1 MMTALDFRSTNVITA
16 PRCFYLGSYQL
27 QDVQI
32 HYGSWDSPDAALKG
46 ARPESSSFFRGV
58 QRNHLD
64 VFFLSLGSEVASKTL
79 ERLKMR

>member
-32 HYGSWDSPDAALKG
+32 HYGSWDSPDAASER
-46 ARPESSSFFRGV
+46 ARPSRPAFPRRS
-58 QRNHLD
+58 
-64 VFFLSLGSEVASKTL
+64 T
-79 ERLKMR
+79 